1 MNPNHIPHHVGLRTA
16 IGECD
21 VEELHLEC
29 RFPDGMNG
37 PAVVVDG
44 DYRDLAVLL
53 MAFLND
59 KRLVSLVR
67 ERLTIDPLYV
77 NGLVSA
83 QDADLPC
90 EHEME
95 ELLALAHRLHAQG
108 HEVTIQADGCGR
120 FQIERLKLD
129 APLGDY
135 RSCRTML
142 LEVLAGLHDN
152 RLVPAPE
159 GRPIDADIRLG
170 TPGALCSLHIAARV
184 VAMVSRAGQQYAV
197 VSVAGGREQRAA
209 VYKSYAMARAALVG
223 LVPAQVGGAN

>member
-1 MNPNHIPHHVGLRTA
+1 MNPNHIPDYVGLRTA

-29 RFPDGMNG
+29 RFPDGMND

-53 MAFLND
+53 RAFLND

-77 NGLVSA
+77 NGLVPA
-83 QDADLPC
+83 QDADLPS
-90 EHEME
+90 EHELE
-95 ELLALAHRLHAQG
+95 ELLALAHRVHAQG
-108 HEVTIQADGCGR
+108 HAVTIHADGSGR
-120 FQIERLKLD
+120 FQSERLKLD
-129 APLGDY
+129 ATLGDY

-152 RLVPAPE
+152 RLAPAPA
-159 GRPIDADIRLG
+159 GRPISADIRLG
-170 TPGALCSLHIAARV
+170 IPGALCSLHIAARL
-184 VAMVSRAGQQYAV
+184 VAMVRRAGQQYAV
-197 VSVAGGREQRAA
+197 VSVVGGREQRAA
-209 VYKSYAMARAALVG
+209 VFKSYALARAALVG
-223 LVPAQVGGAN
+223 LVPAQVGGGH